1 MSSSPETH
9 DASLAS
15 SRGAGFSMKTM
26 VLSLLF
32 GLMISNPVGAAMM
45 PGFGGG
51 FGGGGMGGMGMM
63 PPMGGGFGGGMGMM
77 GGGFGMP
84 RPTGYRYKRGRR
96 RGLFGLRR
104 GPGRYK
110 ATYGYPG
117 GGFGGGM
124 GMMPPMGGGFGGG
137 FGMPPMGGGFGGG
150 MPMGGGFGGM
160 GMMGGGFGMPRP
172 TGYRYK
178 RGRRRGLFGL
188 RRGPGRYKATYG
200 YPGGGFGG
208 GMGGFGGGMPPMM
221 F

>member
-51 FGGGGMGGMGMM
+51 FGGMGGMGMM

-124 GMMPPMGGGFGGG
+124 G
-137 FGMPPMGGGFGGG
+137 
-150 MPMGGGFGGM
+150 
-160 GMMGGGFGMPRP
+160 
-172 TGYRYK
+172 
-178 RGRRRGLFGL
+178 
-188 RRGPGRYKATYG
+188 
-200 YPGGGFGG
+200 
-208 GMGGFGGGMPPMM
+208 GFGGGMPPMM